1 MKNSSNFT
9 SSSSQLDKKQLI
21 RLWLGLLKNTGEIER
36 YLRTQLQ
43 KNFASTLPQFDLL
56 SALNHAEKPLSKTE
70 LSQQMMV
77 SNGNVTWLVN
87 RMVSEGLITH
97 VLSIKDRR
105 VKLVELTQ
113 KGSAD
118 FQKMLIEHEKWLIN
132 IFKGLKTDDLNLLV
146 SSLNQLRKITK
157 NNTRSRR

>member
-1 MKNSSNFT
+1 MNNIST
-9 SSSSQLDKKQLI
+9 STASRSQFDKKQLI

-36 YLRTQLQ
+36 YLRTQLH

-56 SALNHAEKPLSKTE
+56 AVLDHAEKPLSKTE

-97 VLSIKDRR
+97 VPSIKDRR
-105 VKLVELTQ
+105 VKLVELTE
-113 KGSAD
+113 KGTSNYK
-118 FQKMLIEHEKWLIN
+118 KMVVEHEKWLIN
-132 IFKGLKTDDLNLLV
+132 IFKDLKTDDLNLLV
-146 SSLNQLRKITK
+146 SSLKQLRKITSLNSK
-157 NNTRSRR
+157 TKL